1 MLAASTDNPTA
12 LLLLVLV
19 VPLLV
24 ALVFAYRRSQRDLAA
39 LQRLVHTSPAAAA
52 RAVTVLRL
60 KRCADGVLTVV
71 AVTSVIFAAAGV
83 RWGEGMVEDTTTGHE
98 VVVLLDLSRSM
109 SAQDALPSRLGQGL
123 AALDTLLEQLPGT
136 RFALVGFSD
145 AAHLLVP
152 FTDDRQALRQQ
163 LTALREATPALGASG
178 IAAALRYVTEELPGR
193 AGARRTVVLV
203 SDGESST
210 GDPLPV
216 ALRAGRA
223 GIAIVT
229 VAVGSA
235 AGAAVPDRRG
245 DPLQG
250 AAGAVRSARDDRALE
265 AVARLSGG
273 LVADPLLPDTMA
285 DAVTWLRARR
295 HGEASVPTERLF
307 RVARAPA
314 SRAADSGG
322 AAGVGCVRRQPDVA
336 MARYLL
342 STAPVVALVLLTLA
356 AGGSREPRLATL
368 TGNYAFARGDYV
380 RATSNYLNAGG
391 DTERAHLTYNL
402 GNTYL
407 ALGEIDAG
415 GGTVAGRKPRE
426 RPGTAVAHGVQPR
439 PRRAIRRA
447 AICRRRTTSAMRCCW
462 RRSLWMPRSTWSSP
476 WARRVA
482 RRRAAGRLRQ
492 SPTPVLR
499 RR

>member
-307 RVARAPA
+307 QVARRPRHA
-314 SRAADSGG
+314 
-322 AAGVGCVRRQPDVA
+322 
-336 MARYLL
+336 
-342 STAPVVALVLLTLA
+342 LLTLVA
-356 AGGSREPRLATL
+356 L
-368 TGNYAFARGDYV
+368 
-380 RATSNYLNAGG
+380 
-391 DTERAHLTYNL
+391 
-402 GNTYL
+402 L
-407 ALGEIDAG
+407 AL
-415 GGTVAGRKPRE
+415 
-426 RPGTAVAHGVQPR
+426 
-439 PRRAIRRA
+439 A
-447 AICRRRTTSAMRCCW
+447 ACAASRTLRW
-462 RRSLWMPRSTWSSP
+462 RDTF
-476 WARRVA
+476 
-482 RRRAAGRLRQ
+482 
-492 SPTPVLR
+492 
-499 RR
+499 